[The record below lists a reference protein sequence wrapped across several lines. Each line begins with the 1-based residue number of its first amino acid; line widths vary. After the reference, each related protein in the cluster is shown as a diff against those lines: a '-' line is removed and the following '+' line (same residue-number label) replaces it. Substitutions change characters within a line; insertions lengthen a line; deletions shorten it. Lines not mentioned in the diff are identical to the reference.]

1 MIWCLAALSLLGVI
15 LNIRHDRRCFAIWMV
30 TNGSWAVVDAA
41 HGIWGQAA
49 LQAIYFAM
57 SVWGFIRWAHSPIQ
71 DTIEE

>member
-1 MIWCLAALSLLGVI
+1 VTWGLAVLSLVGVI
-15 LNIRHDRRCFAIWMV
+15 LNIRHDRRCFAVWMV

-49 LQAIYFAM
+49 LQAVYFGM
-57 SVWGFIRWAHSPIQ
+57 SVWGFIEWAQRPTA